1 MPSSFPLLQRIA
13 RRAEQAPA
21 APAIIDTISNR
32 TIDYATL
39 YADICNY
46 SLELEAELGKN
57 DLQNA
62 RVGILAE
69 KGYPI
74 VVALLATYAAGGLAI
89 PLLTSLP
96 QPEHHYMLSNGTAS
110 LLLHDKKNEGRAT
123 ALRQEL
129 PEGSMS
135 LKLVPDFPQRPH
147 GDLVNIDAMPELSG
161 DRKAMMLFTSG
172 TVSKMQFYNPKILK
186 YATQTG
192 RPKGVVTRHAALSAQ
207 VSSIVE
213 YWEWTENV
221 RANAVFS
228 PIAIEIALYPHTG
241 SSIPRLAAE
250 PSSRD
255 RRRTSDDSLGRSCS
269 RVARQVGR
277 GTGTKES
284 KRYLYRD

>member
-13 RRAEQAPA
+13 RRAEQALA

-46 SLELEAELGKN
+46 SLELEAAFGKN
-57 DLQNA
+57 DLQDA

-110 LLLHDKKNEGRAT
+110 LLLHDKKNEGRAN
-123 ALRQEL
+123 ALKQEL
-129 PEGSMS
+129 PEGSMT
-135 LKLVPDFPQRPH
+135 LKLVPDFPQRSP
-147 GDLVNIDAMPELSG
+147 GDLVNIDSMPELSG

-172 TVSKMQFYNPKILK
+172 TVSNMQFYGPQVLK
-186 YATQTG
+186 YTTQTG
-192 RPKGVVTRHAALSAQ
+192 RPKGVVTRHSALSAQ
-207 VSSIVE
+207 VSSIVK
-213 YWEWTENV
+213 YWEWSENV
-221 RANAVFS
+221 RVVLFFFRIATQDCS
-228 PIAIEIALYPHTG
+228 P
-241 SSIPRLAAE
+241 SIYRIFYT
-250 PSSRD
+250 
-255 RRRTSDDSLGRSCS
+255 TSCR
-269 RVARQVGR
+269 
-277 GTGTKES
+277 
-284 KRYLYRD
+284 